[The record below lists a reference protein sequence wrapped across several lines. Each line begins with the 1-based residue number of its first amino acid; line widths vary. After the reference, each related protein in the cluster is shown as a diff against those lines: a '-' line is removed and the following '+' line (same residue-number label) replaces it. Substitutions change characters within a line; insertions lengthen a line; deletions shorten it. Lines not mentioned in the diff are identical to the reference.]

1 MQDLAAE
8 IKQHDA
14 AVRRNSRD
22 RVRYRTVCAGC
33 GKNAPFA
40 AHELRKRGLRYID
53 GGKVILVA
61 ILLARWRC
69 GHCRRTFT
77 DYPPFRLAV

>member
-1 MQDLAAE
+1 LATE

-14 AVRRNSRD
+14 AVRQNSRD
-22 RVRYRTVCAGC
+22 RICYRTVCAAC

-40 AHELRKRGLRYID
+40 PHELRKRGLRYI
-53 GGKVILVA
+53 GAGKVVLVIIL
-61 ILLARWRC
+61 IARWRC
-69 GHCRRTFT
+69 RHCRRAFT